1 MNKLPI
7 KHIIVSVL
15 ILVIVFFCGRYS
27 APEKI
32 KTEIKTVE
40 IEKIVTQ
47 VQKKTIRIKENSDGS
62 KETSIDVDTTTAEQ
76 SKGKSKFEQQEI
88 IKKSSNS
95 SIAIL
100 VGTTYPLSG
109 PHYGISIQR
118 TLIGPIN
125 FGVWGLTNA
134 NAGISL
140 GINF

>member
-1 MNKLPI
+1 MNKPSVKQTVI
-7 KHIIVSVL
+7 SIV
-15 ILVIVFFCGRYS
+15 ILVVVFYCGRYS

-40 IEKIVTQ
+40 VEKIVTQ
-47 VQKKTIRIKENSDGS
+47 VQKKTIKIKENSDGS
-62 KETSIDVDTTTAEQ
+62 KETTIDVDTTTAEQ
-76 SKGKSKFEQQEI
+76 SKGKSKIEKQEV
-88 IKKSSNS
+88 IKKSNNS

-109 PHYGISIQR
+109 PHYGISIQK

-125 FGVWGLTNA
+125 FGIWGLTNA
-134 NAGISL
+134 NAGVSL